1 MTILKTQVD
10 LIEVQLQYER
20 YKCDQHV
27 LRNRRLVGKVH
38 KAQAF
43 EDELNGLVSYL
54 FVIDTDLSLWICQLS
69 RVIFHLVGISFECF
83 RVPVIVICK
92 TAFLPWICKALFVLT

>member
-1 MTILKTQVD
+1 MSLVICLSFEGTTPADELSILKTQVD

-43 EDELNGLVSYL
+43 EDELNGLVCYINYL
-54 FVIDTDLSLWICQLS
+54 
-69 RVIFHLVGISFECF
+69 SFLF
-83 RVPVIVICK
+83 
-92 TAFLPWICKALFVLT
+92 ALNYNP

>member
-1 MTILKTQVD
+1 MHIPYKLFLAEGTTPADELSILKTQVS
-10 LIEVQLQYER
+10 LFEVQLQYER

-43 EDELNGLVSYL
+43 EDELNGLVSLIIYL
-54 FVIDTDLSLWICQLS
+54 KPMVSTVF
-69 RVIFHLVGISFECF
+69 
-83 RVPVIVICK
+83 
-92 TAFLPWICKALFVLT
+92 AKALEH